1 MLLALGMLL
10 PVAALGQVYLK
21 DIYMLMAVSKGE
33 MMPDPNF
40 PNDAQRGLRAFGV
53 AMLLSYLG
61 IWAIK
66 LNFLLFFKRL
76 ITQTTSYHYFWWAVL
91 IITIACGAVSVGLIQ
106 FQCLFGPINY
116 TMVICPQ
123 YAILRQTYNFFKIS
137 CIMDVVSD
145 VLSELIST

>member
-10 PVAALGQVYLK
+10 PIVALGQVYLK

-33 MMPDPNF
+33 IMPDPNF
-40 PNDAQRGLRAFGV
+40 PKEAQRGLRAFGV

-76 ITQTTSYHYFWWAVL
+76 TTQITSYHYFW
-91 IITIACGAVSVGLIQ
+91 
-106 FQCLFGPINY
+106 
-116 TMVICPQ
+116 
-123 YAILRQTYNFFKIS
+123 
-137 CIMDVVSD
+137 
-145 VLSELIST
+145 